1 MNTFSLVLRNIS
13 QRALSVTLTGISI
26 ALGVALISAT
36 VEIKRQVEENFNQS
50 SVGYEMILGAKG
62 SALQLVLNTIY
73 QLGDPVGNIPYS
85 VYQKYQ
91 RHPMV
96 SWAIPLGLG
105 DNYKGFR
112 IIGTTE
118 DIFTKFTYKP
128 NQTFELAE
136 GRAFKDSELYAA
148 VLGSEVA
155 RQLQLKIGDKFIATH
170 GLQDVAAEM
179 AVRHEHDPMTVVG
192 ILKPTYTT
200 CDKAIYISLPTV
212 WAIHEEE
219 REKELEVQNDETVR
233 MRKDAQ
239 TESALSATVAPA
251 VEAERTKTAES
262 HAHPHEKSEA
272 SETHQHEKK
281 SDKAAA
287 HLSDES
293 TLIKHDEHLHKEHA
307 AKHDKSKDSAEAVA
321 KHSDGTPHHEGDDH
335 PDHHHEHKVPTEG
348 DVTAVILKTKAP
360 IFALQLYKIINSEPL
375 AQAAFPTREIKN
387 LFDIVGNI
395 NWAFLFITALVIVVA
410 LIGVMVA
417 IYNSLNERRRDI
429 AIMRALGAHRARIFA
444 MITLEAATISFW
456 GAVLG
461 VVLSKVLLL
470 VLRPFVLART
480 GVEIAAPIFN
490 SGEIVLILLVTV
502 VGALVGIL
510 PAANAYRTD
519 VAKNLSPI
527 S

>member
-1 MNTFSLVLRNIS
+1 MNLFSLVFRNIA
-13 QRALSVTLTGISI
+13 QRALSVTLTGVSI

-36 VEIKRQVEENFNQS
+36 VEIKRQVEDNFNQS

-62 SALQLVLNTIY
+62 SALQLVLNTVY
-73 QLGDPVGNIPYS
+73 QLGDPVGNIPYA
-85 VYQKYQ
+85 VYQKY
-91 RHPMV
+91 RNHPMV
-96 SWAIPLGLG
+96 SYAIPYGLG

-118 DIFTKFTYKP
+118 EIFTKFNYKP

-148 VLGSEVA
+148 VLGSDVA
-155 RQLQLKIGDKFIATH
+155 RQLGLKIGDTFIATH

-179 AVRHEHDPMTVVG
+179 ALKHEHDPMSVVG

-219 REKELEVQNDETVR
+219 KEEQSEAKNDELAR
-233 MRKDAQ
+233 MRKDIQ
-239 TESALSATVAPA
+239 TESALTPLG
-251 VEAERTKTAES
+251 KTAGDKVKEE
-262 HAHPHEKSEA
+262 EKTAA
-272 SETHQHEKK
+272 SAASVLHNDET
-281 SDKAAA
+281 AMM
-287 HLSDES
+287 
-293 TLIKHDEHLHKEHA
+293 KHDERVHKEHSH
-307 AKHDKSKDSAEAVA
+307 KHEHKEMSTKEGATAQA
-321 KHSDGTPHHEGDDH
+321 KHSDGTPHVDGDEH
-335 PDHHHEHKVPTEG
+335 PDHHHTHDVPTEG
-348 DVTAVILKTKAP
+348 DVTAIILKTKAP

-375 AQAAFPTREIKN
+375 AQAAIPTREIKS

-395 NWAFLFITALVIVVA
+395 NWAFLFITLLVIVVA

-429 AIMRALGAHRARIFA
+429 AIMRALGAHRARIFG
-444 MITLEAATISFW
+444 MITLEAALISLF
-456 GAVLG
+456 GAAFG
-461 VVLSKVLLL
+461 IALSKILLL
-470 VLRPFVLART
+470 SLKGIVLERT
-480 GVEIAAPIFN
+480 GVELSAPIFN
-490 SGEIVLILLVTV
+490 SGEIALILAVAA
-502 VGALVGIL
+502 VGALVGII
-510 PAANAYRTD
+510 PAINAYRTD

>member
-1 MNTFSLVLRNIS
+1 MNTFSLVFRSIT
-13 QRALSVTLTGISI
+13 QRALSVTLTGLSI

-36 VEIKRQVEENFNQS
+36 LELKRQVEESFNQS

-62 SALQLVLNTIY
+62 SALQLVLNTVY

-85 VYQKYQ
+85 VYQKY
-91 RHPMV
+91 RNHPMV
-96 SWAIPLGLG
+96 SWAIPFGLG
-105 DNYKGFR
+105 DNYKGYR

-118 DIFTKFTYKP
+118 EIFTKFTYKP

-136 GRAFKDSELYAA
+136 GRAFKDSEPFAA
-148 VLGSEVA
+148 VLGSDVA

-179 AVRHEHDPMTVVG
+179 AIKHEHDPMTVVG

-212 WAIHEEE
+212 WAIHEVEE
-219 REKELEVQNDETVR
+219 EKDLEVRNDEMAR
-233 MRKDAQ
+233 IRKDAQ
-239 TESALSATVAPA
+239 TEAALSASPSDAHPA
-251 VEAERTKTAES
+251 HTKPTAES
-262 HAHPHEKSEA
+262 YP
-272 SETHQHEKK
+272 HQHEKK
-281 SDKAAA
+281 ATSEFQTPPSEKQPADKASSSLPR
-287 HLSDES
+287 HSDE
-293 TLIKHDEHLHKEHA
+293 TALMKHDEHEPRKSDKTHPTAEPQLSEEASHQAGGNHIEHSHA
-307 AKHDKSKDSAEAVA
+307 HQI
-321 KHSDGTPHHEGDDH
+321 
-335 PDHHHEHKVPTEG
+335 PTEG

-375 AQAAFPTREIKN
+375 AQAAIPTREIKN

-395 NWAFLFITALVIVVA
+395 NWAFLFITALVIAVA

-417 IYNSLNERRRDI
+417 IYNSLSERRRDI

-444 MITLEAATISFW
+444 MITLEAATVSLL
-456 GAVLG
+456 GALVG
-461 VVLSKVLLL
+461 IVLSKVLLL
-470 VLRPFVLART
+470 GLRPFVLART
-480 GVEIAAPIFN
+480 GVEISAPIFN
-490 SGEIVLILLVTV
+490 SGEIALILVVTG

-519 VAKNLSPI
+519 VAKNLNPI